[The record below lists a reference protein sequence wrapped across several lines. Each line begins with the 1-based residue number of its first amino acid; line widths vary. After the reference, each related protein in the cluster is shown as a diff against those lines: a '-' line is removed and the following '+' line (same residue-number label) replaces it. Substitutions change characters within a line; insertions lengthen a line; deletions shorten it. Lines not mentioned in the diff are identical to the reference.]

1 MEALEMLFLQATGGG
16 AVAADP
22 GSPLSDYW
30 PRASNAAGVDALMAW
45 HKHRETSTIRTLLF
59 LVGGPGGGKS
69 HVSAE
74 LVAEYKELNA
84 RRTNLAQRSHL
95 YESRGSE
102 VLLVNDATIAEAA
115 SDKRT
120 LAHEINDCLTLNRSL
135 IACINRGILIEE
147 LSKDE
152 IPQLPKEI
160 LIWLSNSNEL
170 SRQSTSMQYLQ
181 ESSYLKTARHLSED
195 GQVFEIAV
203 AYVDACSLFENNPKA
218 IFDADAN
225 FDAAFQL
232 PPYKLTKWTKREF
245 IEPESMPGLHL
256 IEAVIQTLEKDL
268 NFDDQALSVNPI
280 CSNIENLK
288 TTYTARNLCN
298 LLRAAEIST
307 GQRFTYREV
316 WGVIA
321 RLVSGD
327 LSRTLRAHEVGPYLQ
342 ALQPNTDKTPNEEFK
357 KLQELASVR
366 FSQGVFGVENEA
378 LLAPKDSAHPI
389 TSLLFHSDPV
399 RDGEPGFY
407 KKSEVN
413 AGWITPVLDA
423 FAGSIAGESPLTLL
437 FQHLENN
444 ADDNFRPNVTS
455 FDWALDQAFVGYT
468 RQSKLK
474 DEDRAPAIN
483 WYSSYLSRLYA
494 VTNGI
499 PAFLQQTASWL
510 EVWLSSPSLPME
522 IEQRLLTL
530 LRPRRVAMAEE
541 NAYIPVFDSRTVPVT
556 ELASEAKLV
565 AKLSGMK
572 AKTKVD
578 GDSVILTIEEHGADV
593 AEILFDFPLLRDAL
607 SCTTDHVGATD
618 VSALTAPR
626 LERLRASRLAPQI
639 SGNKLQIAVLEGFKS
654 SEVIVS

>member
-1 MEALEMLFLQATGGG
+1 
-16 AVAADP
+16 
-22 GSPLSDYW
+22 
-30 PRASNAAGVDALMAW
+30 
-45 HKHRETSTIRTLLF
+45 
-59 LVGGPGGGKS
+59 
-69 HVSAE
+69 
-74 LVAEYKELNA
+74 
-84 RRTNLAQRSHL
+84 
-95 YESRGSE
+95 
-102 VLLVNDATIAEAA
+102 
-115 SDKRT
+115 
-120 LAHEINDCLTLNRSL
+120 
-135 IACINRGILIEE
+135 
-147 LSKDE
+147 
-152 IPQLPKEI
+152 
-160 LIWLSNSNEL
+160 
-170 SRQSTSMQYLQ
+170 
-181 ESSYLKTARHLSED
+181 
-195 GQVFEIAV
+195 
-203 AYVDACSLFENNPKA
+203 
-218 IFDADAN
+218 
-225 FDAAFQL
+225 
-232 PPYKLTKWTKREF
+232 
-245 IEPESMPGLHL
+245 
-256 IEAVIQTLEKDL
+256 
-268 NFDDQALSVNPI
+268 
-280 CSNIENLK
+280 
-288 TTYTARNLCN
+288 
-298 LLRAAEIST
+298 
-307 GQRFTYREV
+307 
-316 WGVIA
+316 
-321 RLVSGD
+321 
-327 LSRTLRAHEVGPYLQ
+327 
-342 ALQPNTDKTPNEEFK
+342 
-357 KLQELASVR
+357 
-366 FSQGVFGVENEA
+366 
-378 LLAPKDSAHPI
+378 
-389 TSLLFHSDPV
+389 LLFHSDPV

-407 KKSEVN
+407 TKAEVN

-474 DEDRAPAIN
+474 DEDRALAIN

-541 NAYIPVFDSRTVPVT
+541 NAYIPMFDSRTVPVT